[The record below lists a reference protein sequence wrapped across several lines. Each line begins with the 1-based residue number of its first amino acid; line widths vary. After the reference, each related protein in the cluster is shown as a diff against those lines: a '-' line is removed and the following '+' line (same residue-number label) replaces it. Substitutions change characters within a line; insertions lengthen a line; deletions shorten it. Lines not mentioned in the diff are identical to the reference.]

1 MGKGKQAAKER
12 RCAALMRLE
21 DLYGYYGAIA
31 GRTSLDMLINKAC
44 DEIEAGRRKRAK
56 KET

>member
-1 MGKGKQAAKER
+1 VKKGKQAAKER
-12 RCAALMRLE
+12 LHAALTRLE
-21 DLYGYYGAIA
+21 GLYEYGALL
-31 GRTSLDMLINKAC
+31 GCSSPDTLIEQAC